1 MDRNTLIGFGAVAIV
16 GYFVIPRL
24 AGMFGQT
31 PDMSKS
37 AEMTISTNGTPG
49 TFSPTN
55 AAIVDNAYLSVPLA
69 NDALMESYAMQG
81 GRNPNGWTA
90 QSLLG
95 NKYVDAMQSSGLLDS
110 YQGIYGV
117 VGA

>member
-1 MDRNTLIGFGAVAIV
+1 MDRKTLLGFGAFAVV

-24 AGMFGQT
+24 ASMISG
-31 PDMSKS
+31 SKVAS
-37 AEMTISTNGTPG
+37 AESMTISTDGTPG
-49 TFSPTN
+49 TFSPTS

-81 GRNPNGWTA
+81 SRNPNGWTA

-95 NKYVDAMQSSGLLDS
+95 NKYVDAMQSSGMLDS
-110 YQGIYGV
+110 YQGIYGSV
-117 VGA
+117 

>member
-1 MDRNTLIGFGAVAIV
+1 MDRKTLISFGAFAVV

-24 AGMFGQT
+24 ASMISG
-31 PDMSKS
+31 SKVAS
-37 AEMTISTNGTPG
+37 AESMTISTNGTPG
-49 TFSPTN
+49 TFSPAD
-55 AAIVDNAYLSVPLA
+55 AAIVDNAYLEVPLA
-69 NDALMESYAMQG
+69 NDVLMENYSMQG
-81 GRNPNGWTA
+81 SRNPNGWTA

-95 NKYVDAMQSSGLLDS
+95 NKYVDAMQASGLLDS

>member
-1 MDRNTLIGFGAVAIV
+1 MDRKTLLGFGAFAVV

-24 AGMFGQT
+24 ASMISG
-31 PDMSKS
+31 SKVAS
-37 AEMTISTNGTPG
+37 AESMTISTDGAPG
-49 TFSPTN
+49 TFSPTD

-81 GRNPNGWTA
+81 SRNPNGWTA

-95 NKYVDAMQSSGLLDS
+95 NKYVDAMQSSRLLDS

-117 VGA
+117 VGS